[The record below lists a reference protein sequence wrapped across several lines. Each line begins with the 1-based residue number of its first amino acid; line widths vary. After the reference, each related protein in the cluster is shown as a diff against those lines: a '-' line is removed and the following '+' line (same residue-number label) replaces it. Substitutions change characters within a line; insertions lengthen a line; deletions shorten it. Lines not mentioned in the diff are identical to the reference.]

1 MKHSRVEDEMETTFF
16 HALIVLAAV
25 PAAAQEMTIP
35 NCSANGDPAS
45 AGPREY
51 GAQVD
56 GLLREVAASLQR
68 AICRLET
75 LVAIYDARPES
86 GNEVGIGSES
96 VAGDASTG
104 ARRRTHEF
112 S

>member
-1 MKHSRVEDEMETTFF
+1 METTFF

-25 PAAAQEMTIP
+25 PATAQEMTVP
-35 NCSANGDPAS
+35 NCSAKGDAAS
-45 AGPREY
+45 AGAQEY
-51 GAQVD
+51 AAQVD
-56 GLLREVAASLQR
+56 GLLREVDASLQHV
-68 AICRLET
+68 ISRLET
-75 LVAIYDARPES
+75 LAAIYDAWPES
-86 GNEVGIGSES
+86 SNEVGIGSES